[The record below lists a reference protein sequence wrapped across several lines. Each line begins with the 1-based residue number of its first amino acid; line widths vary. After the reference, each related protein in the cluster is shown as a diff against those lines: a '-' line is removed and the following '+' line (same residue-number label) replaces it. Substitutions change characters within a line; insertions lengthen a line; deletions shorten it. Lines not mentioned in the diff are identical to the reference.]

1 MYFKRCFFFYMLY
14 IYTHTFFKSTNGWVN
29 IYFEEKVS
37 SPYLIFY
44 FYLVLKKG
52 VKKFTRVR
60 RIVLPLQ
67 TIHLQRFSHWWK
79 IAKWNYYFF
88 PVVNNLCLG
97 MVSSP
102 NTLQVIKLNWR
113 KWGEV
118 IIKKVNLWKYC
129 YLFHSIINTYWH
141 LHVRPGKANH

>member
-1 MYFKRCFFFYMLY
+1 MLYVYVY
-14 IYTHTFFKSTNGWVN
+14 IYTHIFKSTNGWIN
-29 IYFEEKVS
+29 IYFEENGFF
-37 SPYLIFY
+37 SPYSIFSY
-44 FYLVLKKG
+44 CYLVLKKG
-52 VKKFTRVR
+52 VNKFMRVR

-88 PVVNNLCLG
+88 LVVNNLYLG

-102 NTLQVIKLNWR
+102 NTLQVIKRNWR

-129 YLFHSIINTYWH
+129 YLFPSIINTYWH
-141 LHVRPGKANH
+141 LHVRWGKANH